1 MCCVLSSC
9 VMYIV
14 WLRRFT
20 SAGFCMILLRASS
33 SIWTARHSSLT
44 WHVRTKPET
53 RSNFPQRRANGNEHS
68 EHLLQCQDAK
78 ASASIQAHP
87 IIYIIYI
94 LHVCGHGKYDGS
106 WHIGIGSGKK
116 SNLAFGQECPS
127 LQARCLET
135 IPIQGEKHLEHDEM
149 QCKTGVTNTLRTEF
163 SL

>member
-94 LHVCGHGKYDGS
+94 LHVCGHGKYDDS
-106 WHIGIGSGKK
+106 WHIGIGRGKK
-116 SNLAFGQECPS
+116 EESTVWPRMPKT
-127 LQARCLET
+127 ARKMSRMDT
-135 IPIQGEKHLEHDEM
+135 NIKIQRIW
-149 QCKTGVTNTLRTEF
+149 NTTTHNAKLK
-163 SL
+163 